1 MSISRMALILGAAAL
16 VCGCEAKIGTDDGN
30 AAAGGPADKAAS
42 AEGKAEE
49 GKIALSGPGF
59 DLKLQVPLERAKT
72 DSDNDILYPGAKIS
86 GMFISAHPDAK
97 SGSDGE
103 VELRFATPDAPDKV
117 AAWYGDPARAGQFA
131 LSSSSRD
138 GAAFVMAGKHKGDG
152 GGFRL
157 RLEPKGTG
165 TDGRLILRDKG

>member
-1 MSISRMALILGAAAL
+1 MAIILGAAAL
-16 VCGCEAKIGTDDGN
+16 ICGCEAKTGTDVGN
-30 AAAGGPADKAAS
+30 EAAAGPDSKAAS

-59 DLKLQVPLERAKT
+59 DLKLQVPLEQAKT
-72 DSDNDILYPGAKIS
+72 ESDNDILYPGAKIS
-86 GMFISAHPDAK
+86 GMFISAHPDSK

-117 AAWYGDPARAGQFA
+117 AAWYSDPARAGHFA

-138 GAAFVMAGKHKGDG
+138 GAAFVMTGKQKEDG

-157 RLEPKGTG
+157 RLEPKGAG
-165 TDGRLILRDKG
+165 TDGRLVLRDKG